1 MLSVMGTQRLSDIFD
16 NVIAAGLQA
25 PNPSSPFTL
34 SSNTQ
39 YLQYFPFGSE
49 LSGLATI
56 PALPKP
62 FSSVSSG
69 SLLPYSAML
78 HHGKAGDQKSSLVSH
93 LEVSLCEW
101 KMKRFQMTIVRALT
115 LAHFASVGLKTTG
128 TREMQEAFPRP
139 LSTKVDWVI
148 ERCRVYVCIPPA

>member
-1 MLSVMGTQRLSDIFD
+1 MLSVMGTHRLSDIFD
-16 NVIAAGLQA
+16 SVIAAGLQA

-39 YLQYFPFGSE
+39 YLQYFTCRLE

-56 PALPKP
+56 PALPKS
-62 FSSVSSG
+62 FSSVSPG

-78 HHGKAGDQKSSLVSH
+78 RNGKAGDQKSSLVSH
-93 LEVSLCEW
+93 LELSLCEW

-115 LAHFASVGLKTTG
+115 LARFASVGLKTTG
-128 TREMQEAFPRP
+128 TRRDASGFPKA
-139 LSTKVDWVI
+139 TQQ
-148 ERCRVYVCIPPA
+148 